1 MSIPKDLKAVHPAVA
16 KAVASALQTDEEW
29 RKLKRY
35 EELVKSTRE
44 RLHAS
49 YRKGDD
55 RYQAASALGLEWA
68 VCEIREALQR
78 GQSVPE
84 YLADLHRNFPAEY
97 AELVT

>member
-1 MSIPKDLKAVHPAVA
+1 MSTKDLKAVNPAVA
-16 KAVASALQTDEEW
+16 KAVTFAIRADEEW

-44 RLHAS
+44 RLHALW
-49 YRKGDD
+49 RKRDD
-55 RYQAASALGLEWA
+55 QYQAAGTLGLDWA
-68 VCEIREALQR
+68 VCEIQEALQR

-84 YLADLHRNFPAEY
+84 YLADLHQNFPAEY

>member
-1 MSIPKDLKAVHPAVA
+1 MSVSKQLQVVNPTVA
-16 KAVASALQTDEEW
+16 KAVASALQADEEW

-35 EELVKSTRE
+35 EELAKKARE

-55 RYQAASALGLEWA
+55 QYQAASALGLEWA

-78 GQSVPE
+78 GQSVSE
-84 YLADLHRNFPAEY
+84 YLADLHRDFPAEY